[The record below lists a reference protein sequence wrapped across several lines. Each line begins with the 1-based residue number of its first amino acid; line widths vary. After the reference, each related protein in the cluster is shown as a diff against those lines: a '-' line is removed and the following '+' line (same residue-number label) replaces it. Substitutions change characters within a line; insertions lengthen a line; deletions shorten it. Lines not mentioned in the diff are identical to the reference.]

1 MIPLNLEKNSRGC
14 QEKHNKRLKK
24 RVYYFFF
31 CNTEREWTKSNES
44 SSNKKS
50 DVVEIDIASNHINNT
65 HEVHEVSIIRK
76 VQEGEHL
83 KKGVSNVTNKRG
95 LGTYRKYT
103 D

>member
-1 MIPLNLEKNSRGC
+1 MPGETQQKIEKACVLS
-14 QEKHNKRLKK
+14 
-24 RVYYFFF
+24 FF
-31 CNTEREWTKSNES
+31 CNTEREWTKLNES

-83 KKGVSNVTNKRG
+83 KKGVSNVTKKRG